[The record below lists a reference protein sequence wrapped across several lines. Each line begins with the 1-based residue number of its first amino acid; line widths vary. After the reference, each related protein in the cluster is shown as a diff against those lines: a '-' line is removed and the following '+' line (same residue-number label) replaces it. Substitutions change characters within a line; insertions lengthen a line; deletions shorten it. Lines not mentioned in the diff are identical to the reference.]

1 MPRRQRSRSSSV
13 RAAGTGALVW
23 LFAFL
28 AFPATVRSAG
38 IEYLGHSCFVLTSAE
53 GTRLIVDPFA
63 TDEWP
68 GLPFPVVH
76 AEHVLVSHPHWDHDA
91 WRSVRGK
98 AKLLEAPKLEA
109 GGFRVRAIAGRH
121 ARVGGDAIGFR
132 NTIHVIE
139 VDGLRICHLGD
150 NGPLSDN
157 PDLAAAIGPVD
168 ILMLPVDAEKRV
180 LDYEQAS
187 LWVGALAPRVV
198 IPMHYLIPGVALDN
212 ITGIGIIDE
221 WLSRLPE
228 GVAWETRE
236 IRTDVTKGN
245 LPEKRTVWVF
255 RLKGEDPFHVAAKR
269 VVAGAERDKAEVAL
283 SRGDLA
289 GAMESLLAVAA
300 ADPADADTRQKIGFL
315 YMNDNRPDR
324 ALEFFAAGAKAA
336 GADAVASAGAARAKS
351 LCWLGSGMAL
361 DLLGRRD
368 EAIAA
373 YKEVI
378 ALGVNDDQQVDNARR
393 WIERRYETD

>member
-1 MPRRQRSRSSSV
+1 ME
-13 RAAGTGALVW
+13 
-23 LFAFL
+23 
-28 AFPATVRSAG
+28 
-38 IEYLGHSCFVLTSAE
+38 IEYLGHSCFVLTSSE
-53 GTRLIVDPFA
+53 GTRLIIDPFA

-76 AEHVLVSHPHWDHDA
+76 ADHVLVSHPHWDHDA

-98 AKLLEAPKLEA
+98 AKLLENPKLES

-121 ARVGGDAIGFR
+121 AAVGGDAIGFR

-139 VDGLRICHLGD
+139 VDGLKICHLGD
-150 NGPLSDN
+150 NGPLSTN
-157 PDLAAAIGPVD
+157 SDLAAAIGTVD

-180 LDYEQAS
+180 LTYEEAQQ
-187 LWVGALAPRVV
+187 WVDALSPRVV
-198 IPMHYLIPGVALDN
+198 IPMHYLIPGVALDHV
-212 ITGIGIIDE
+212 TGIGTIDE

-228 GVAWETRE
+228 GIAWETRE
-236 IRTDVTKGN
+236 IRATVTKGD
-245 LPEKRTVWVF
+245 LPSRRTVWVF
-255 RLKGEDPFHVAAKR
+255 RLKGEDPFHVAATR
-269 VVAGAERDKAEVAL
+269 VVAGPERDKAEVAL

-300 ADPADADTRQKIGFL
+300 ADPADVETREKIGFL

-324 ALEFFAAGAKAA
+324 ALEFFAQGVKAA
-336 GADAVASAGAARAKS
+336 GEGAARGKS

-361 DLLGRRD
+361 DLLGRRE

-393 WIERRYETD
+393 WIEHRYEAD